1 MYCTSSY
8 EQKISHESEYH
19 LNHENIIPKRTS
31 QTTTTKPNKQLPE
44 KAICLMNAW
53 YLAHED
59 NPYPNRNDL
68 DYLATNGGIKESQV
82 KAWFSN
88 KRNRTQNTHPKRA
101 KRYLIRN
108 QAHQNPI
115 LFNEPEKLRIADELE
130 QRAQVLHHCNN
141 QPSNSTT
148 TPPVWSWLPSQT
160 YDYYSHQHYYNHS

>member
-1 MYCTSSY
+1 
-8 EQKISHESEYH
+8 
-19 LNHENIIPKRTS
+19 
-31 QTTTTKPNKQLPE
+31 
-44 KAICLMNAW
+44 MNAW

-108 QAHQNPI
+108 QTHQNPI

-130 QRAQVLHHCNN
+130 QRAQVLQQCNN
-141 QPSNSTT
+141 QPSNCMS